1 MCSGC
6 RPAPAQAGLILA
18 YLGLAPPFGRDEAVI
33 TFFLFAAH
41 RCSIGA
47 KYAGLS
53 EDERVR
59 ILTNTDPVRGRQWML
74 QLQVAT
80 GWTASPLH
88 EVVLAELELAAATAG
103 IELAEVWLKPA
114 SQTDGCAG
122 PCRCVRGTR

>member
-1 MCSGC
+1 
-6 RPAPAQAGLILA
+6 
-18 YLGLAPPFGRDEAVI
+18 VI

-59 ILTNTDPVRGRQWML
+59 ILANTDPVRGRQWML

-80 GWTASPLH
+80 GWTASPAH
-88 EVVLAELELAAATAG
+88 EVVLAELELAAATTG
-103 IELAEVWLKPA
+103 IELADIWLKPA
-114 SQTDGCAG
+114 QQMDGCAQQNRRSGRTRQHMPPRCRG
-122 PCRCVRGTR
+122 PLTLRC